1 MGSQQILSGHILY
14 DLTDRSYCFS
24 PLIND
29 NIVIM
34 FAQVNSDW
42 LFFFFFKKITITF
55 AEPSAAKGFCHVRRS
70 NFSALCQSSLRESL
84 CFIKSPPSHTHTHIY
99 MKIHHQVFSMMAVL
113 KNSPS
118 QSLKILYISICSL
131 GC

>member
-14 DLTDRSYCFS
+14 DLTDRSNCFS

-84 CFIKSPPSHTHTHIY
+84 CFNEDTSSSFFHD
-99 MKIHHQVFSMMAVL
+99 
-113 KNSPS
+113 
-118 QSLKILYISICSL
+118 
-131 GC
+131 GCPEK